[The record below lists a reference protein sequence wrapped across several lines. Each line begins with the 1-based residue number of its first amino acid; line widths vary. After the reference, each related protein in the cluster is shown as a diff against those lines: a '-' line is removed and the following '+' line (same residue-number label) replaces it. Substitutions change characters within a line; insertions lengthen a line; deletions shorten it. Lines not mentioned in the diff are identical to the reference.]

1 MSTVGSGHIYCSLLL
16 KEGSNIVGL
25 AGGVMLASA
34 SEVVG
39 LTIGMFG
46 LLFRECLLC
55 QPQAEVQEATK
66 LTVVHEQNIFGF

>member
-1 MSTVGSGHIYCSLLL
+1 
-16 KEGSNIVGL
+16 
-25 AGGVMLASA
+25 MLASA

-66 LTVVHEQNIFGF
+66 LTTSMSKIFSGFEQQHLCSVECQIENETKLK